1 MPRKG
6 RRGENPAVHPSVA
19 YGDSSPQGEPM
30 AHKKQKS
37 SARKQRTRKFLWYH
51 LNLPLAR
58 PHGILA
64 DPQAVSGPTRPALLA
79 FQAGRSERN
88 SASWLSLPFTCRQLS
103 GKAVGRVL
111 VFIIALRYAFSL
123 VYHPVHHKSTIKH
136 AFSRIFPRAVR
147 TCRHKTE
154 IGAAKRPPQQIQ
166 HITFFRPLS
175 TVFHSKSR
183 ISPICTLLKLRF
195 YESSHLAKCETSR
208 YYIDTKR

>member
-1 MPRKG
+1 MG
-6 RRGENPAVHPSVA
+6 
-19 YGDSSPQGEPM
+19 
-30 AHKKQKS
+30 
-37 SARKQRTRKFLWYH
+37 
-51 LNLPLAR
+51 

-64 DPQAVSGPTRPALLA
+64 DPQAVPGPTRLPLLS
-79 FQAGRSERN
+79 FQASRSERN
-88 SASWLSLPFTCRQLS
+88 SASQLPLPFTCRQLS

-123 VYHPVHHKSTIKH
+123 VYHPVHHKSTKKH

-166 HITFFRPLS
+166 HTTNIHHLS
-175 TVFHSKSR
+175 TLIHQRRNFSAFCT
-183 ISPICTLLKLRF
+183 ISVHYLYGT
-195 YESSHLAKCETSR
+195 SHLENLPLRR